1 LKEIKGKEEIGET
14 GRRGR
19 KLSTYWT
26 SVMKQEGN
34 GN

>member
-1 LKEIKGKEEIGET
+1 LKEIKGKTGGT

-26 SVMKQEGN
+26 RLKKQEVTEN
-34 GN
+34 